1 MQYPDI
7 PPYMKNDRFAE
18 LTGIELSRNEDGQP
32 MARLEIK
39 EKHLNG
45 LKTAQG
51 GCIFTLADYAFA
63 IASNSD
69 SRISVALNISTH
81 FINAAKLG
89 DILTTRVR
97 ELSRKRIISV
107 YEITVVNQDDKTVAT
122 FIATAYKVGDRND

>member
-1 MQYPDI
+1 MNYSDI

-18 LTGIELSRNEDGQP
+18 LTGIELSRNEEGQP

-39 EKHLNG
+39 EQHLNG
-45 LKTAQG
+45 LQTAQG

-63 IASNSD
+63 VASNSD
-69 SRISVALNISTH
+69 RRISVALNLSTH

-122 FIATAYKVGDRND
+122 FIATAYKVGDQDN